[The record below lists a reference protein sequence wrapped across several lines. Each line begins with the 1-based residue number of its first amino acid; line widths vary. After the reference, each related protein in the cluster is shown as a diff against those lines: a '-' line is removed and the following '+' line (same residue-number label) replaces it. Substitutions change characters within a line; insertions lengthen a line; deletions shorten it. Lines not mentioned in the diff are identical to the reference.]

1 MFEKGKHIF
10 RKFVRKSVDKS
21 NYCSYNDI
29 IKQMFVWCL
38 GEHLLLGV
46 FNMKNNYYREY
57 NRRQQYYNRTVVV
70 YKERLLISIIC
81 ITVFLFSLLLF
92 NHKTEAANFSANSNA
107 VKMYKSITVFSGDT
121 LESIADEYMSNEYS
135 SVNKY
140 INEVLSI
147 NGMNSDTKLVV
158 GNKIVILYYINKND
172 SNNMSANPV
181 IEISVN
187 K

>member
-29 IKQMFVWCL
+29 IKQMFVWRL

-147 NGMNSDTKLVV
+147 NGMNSATKLVV
-158 GNKIVILYYINKND
+158 GNKIVIPYYINKND

-181 IEISVN
+181 IEISVH

>member
-1 MFEKGKHIF
+1 
-10 RKFVRKSVDKS
+10 
-21 NYCSYNDI
+21 
-29 IKQMFVWCL
+29 MFVWHL

-81 ITVFLFSLLLF
+81 ITVFVFSLLLF

-121 LESIADEYMSNEYS
+121 LESMSNEYS

-147 NGMNSDTKLVV
+147 NGMNSATKLVV
-158 GNKIVILYYINKND
+158 GNKIVIPYYINKND

>member
-21 NYCSYNDI
+21 NDCSYNNT
-29 IKQMFVWCL
+29 IKQMFVLYL

-81 ITVFLFSLLLF
+81 ITVFVFSLLLL

-121 LESIADEYMSNEYS
+121 LESISDEYMSNEYS

-147 NGMNSDTKLVV
+147 NGMNSATKLVV
-158 GNKIVILYYINKND
+158 GNKIVIPYYINKND